1 MSRSQVRT
9 LLEAPDG
16 SLAQMDKSTTIRM
29 SLSGVLCEQSDQ
41 RSSANLS
48 RVTFLFLDIVFNGS
62 MQSLGVCGVSSL
74 QSKAAKPSA
83 SLAIQTKVSFSSNKP
98 GKETSFYTKFRI
110 AMSLFSTFFRTF
122 RVLAVSVFSLLPS
135 RVIASFISLQSSAD
149 NGISVME

>member
-29 SLSGVLCEQSDQ
+29 SLSGVRISHE
-41 RSSANLS
+41 S
-48 RVTFLFLDIVFNGS
+48 RFLFLDIVFNGS

-74 QSKAAKPSA
+74 LSKAAKPSA
-83 SLAIQTKVSFSSNKP
+83 NLAIQTKVSFSSNKP

-122 RVLAVSVFSLLPS
+122 RVLAVSAFSLLPS

>member
-29 SLSGVLCEQSDQ
+29 SLSGVRISHE
-41 RSSANLS
+41 S
-48 RVTFLFLDIVFNGS
+48 RFLFLDIVFNGS

-74 QSKAAKPSA
+74 LSKAAKPSA
-83 SLAIQTKVSFSSNKP
+83 SLSIQTKGSFSSNNP
-98 GKETSFYTKFRI
+98 EKETSFYTKFRI

-122 RVLAVSVFSLLPS
+122 RVLAVSAFSLLPS

>member
-29 SLSGVLCEQSDQ
+29 SLSGVRISHE
-41 RSSANLS
+41 S
-48 RVTFLFLDIVFNGS
+48 RFLFLDIVFNGS
-62 MQSLGVCGVSSL
+62 MQSLGVCGVNSL

-83 SLAIQTKVSFSSNKP
+83 NLAIQTKVSFSSNKP

-122 RVLAVSVFSLLPS
+122 RVLAVSAFSLLPS

>member
-29 SLSGVLCEQSDQ
+29 SLSGVRISHE
-41 RSSANLS
+41 S
-48 RVTFLFLDIVFNGS
+48 RFLFLDIVFNGS

-74 QSKAAKPSA
+74 LSKAAKPSA

-122 RVLAVSVFSLLPS
+122 RVLAVSAFSLLPS

>member
-29 SLSGVLCEQSDQ
+29 SLSGVRISHE
-41 RSSANLS
+41 S
-48 RVTFLFLDIVFNGS
+48 RFLFLDIVFNGS

-74 QSKAAKPSA
+74 LSKAAKPSA

-122 RVLAVSVFSLLPS
+122 RVLAVSAFSLLPS

-149 NGISVME
+149 SGISVME

>member
-9 LLEAPDG
+9 LLEAQWLVSSVGEEHDIPNVDVG
-16 SLAQMDKSTTIRM
+16 SS
-29 SLSGVLCEQSDQ
+29 
-41 RSSANLS
+41 NLS

-83 SLAIQTKVSFSSNKP
+83 NLAIQTKSSFSSNKP
-98 GKETSFYTKFRI
+98 GKEPSFYTKFRI

-122 RVLAVSVFSLLPS
+122 RVLAVSVFSILPS

>member
-29 SLSGVLCEQSDQ
+29 SLSGVRISHE
-41 RSSANLS
+41 S
-48 RVTFLFLDIVFNGS
+48 RFLFLDIVFNGS

-74 QSKAAKPSA
+74 LSKAAKPSA
-83 SLAIQTKVSFSSNKP
+83 SLSIQTKGSFSSNKP
-98 GKETSFYTKFRI
+98 GKELSFYTKFRI

-122 RVLAVSVFSLLPS
+122 RVLAVSVFSILPS

>member
-29 SLSGVLCEQSDQ
+29 SLSGVRISHE
-41 RSSANLS
+41 S
-48 RVTFLFLDIVFNGS
+48 RFLFLDIVFNGS
-62 MQSLGVCGVSSL
+62 MQSLGVCGVSSN
-74 QSKAAKPSA
+74 
-83 SLAIQTKVSFSSNKP
+83 LAIQTKVSFSSNKP
-98 GKETSFYTKFRI
+98 GKETPFYTKFRI

-122 RVLAVSVFSLLPS
+122 RVLAVSAFSLLPS
-135 RVIASFISLQSSAD
+135 RVIASLISLQSSAD